1 MRAIDRQRF
10 QQAYIAHFH
19 APLSAE
25 AALGI
30 DRLLTSLEADPTI
43 EDVRWAAYMLATV
56 KHECADT
63 WLPISERGQRSYFD
77 KYDAGTALGRRLG
90 NERSGDG
97 FRYRGRGFVQIT
109 GRANYARM
117 SQLLQLEQRLVEEPE
132 HALDHDTAYA
142 IMSRGMVSGAFTG
155 KKLAQYIA
163 GPVCEYVE
171 ARRIING
178 SDRAAAIAEYARL
191 LERCL
196 SEAQVPENTQS

>member
-1 MRAIDRQRF
+1 MKAIDRERF
-10 QQAYIAHFH
+10 KQAYATHFH
-19 APLSAE
+19 APLSE
-25 AALGI
+25 PAARGI
-30 DRLLTSLEADPTI
+30 ERLLASLEADQAI

-63 WLPISERGQRSYFD
+63 WLPIIERGQRSYFD
-77 KYDAGTALGRRLG
+77 KYDAGTTLGQRLG
-90 NERSGDG
+90 NDRSGDG

-117 SQLLQLEQRLVEEPE
+117 SQLLQLEQRLVEDPE

-142 IMSRGMVSGAFTG
+142 IISRGMVSGAFTG

-178 SDRAAAIAEYARL
+178 LDRAAAIAEYAHL

-196 SEAQVPENTQS
+196 SEAQIPENVLS